1 MDPNPPSA
9 APNAPL
15 SSRPGDVRLV
25 RPLTGSLDTLCETA
39 ATAAPYLRRLIEGA
53 GLALDRVEDAPE
65 ALDALL
71 ADIRALAAAPRP
83 DEAARLLRQAKRRA
97 HLLIALADL
106 SGLWPLETVTGA
118 LTDLA
123 DTTVQAALATALAR
137 RGLAPEGL
145 FLVALGKMGARE
157 LNYSSDVDMAAY
169 YDPDL
174 FRGGDRGPAD
184 AAARVC
190 RDVVDL
196 MESQT
201 ADGYVFRTDFRL
213 RPDPRS
219 TPIAVSTRMAELYY
233 ESVGQNWERMVWIKA
248 RACAGDCEAAEA
260 FFEVMRPF
268 VWRRHLDYWAI
279 ADIHAIKRM
288 INANVGDPDLGDL
301 AADVKLG
308 PGGIREIEFFVQ
320 TQQLILGGRDP
331 ALRDPT
337 TLGALKALGAAGVLD
352 SATVETLNSAYHDLR
367 AVEHRIQ
374 MLDDAQTHSL
384 PADREKRARV
394 AALCGW
400 SDLSAF
406 DAALVAL
413 RTQVHDAYRT
423 LFAEEER
430 RTEAA
435 VRGNLVFTGVD
446 DDPGT
451 LATLAALG
459 FSAPDRIIATIR
471 DWHRGGVPATRTQ
484 RGQQLL
490 TAILP
495 DLLGAMGRTGEAD
508 VAFARFTT
516 FFEGLRTGVQTL
528 SMLLAEPQLLDDLVA
543 TLALAPRLASRLAQ
557 RPVLLEALV
566 DGGEGADLDIPE
578 ETPFDEAMDRAR
590 RHHRDQVFLIGH
602 RLLHGRLNAVD
613 AAGAWT
619 ALADRTIQAM
629 AAAAARETVRRFG
642 PPPGRYTVLGMGK
655 LGGQEMTAGSD
666 LDLLVV
672 YAADDAVDAAGE
684 ARHWFAKYTQRLIT
698 ALSAPTPEGVLYE
711 VDMRLRPSGRSG
723 PVAVH
728 VPAFERYQR
737 EEAWTWEHMALT
749 RMRPVAGDEALGR
762 DVLALGRAAL
772 ASRTDRAVITADIV
786 EMRDRLRRERP
797 QSGPW
802 DLKFAPGG
810 LVDIEFVVQ
819 HALLISGDPGLV
831 RPGTREA
838 IASLDAA
845 GQLSSRESDTLL
857 SALTLIQA
865 VQQVLRLAVGDE
877 VQPAT
882 LSEGLRNR
890 LCRAAGVDTFD
901 GLVAALETAMAAAAA
916 LHRKKLPPTATET

>member
-1 MDPNPPSA
+1 M
-9 APNAPL
+9 
-15 SSRPGDVRLV
+15 
-25 RPLTGSLDTLCETA
+25 RPLPGGLDRLCETVSA
-39 ATAAPYLRRLIEGA
+39 AAPYLRRLIESEGP
-53 GLALDRVEDAPE
+53 GSNRVPDGVLDGIEDVPE
-65 ALDALL
+65 ALAALL
-71 ADIRALAAAPRP
+71 ADVRALAADPRP
-83 DEAARLLRQAKRRA
+83 DEAAALLRRAKRRA
-97 HLLIALADL
+97 HLMIALADL
-106 SGLWPLETVTGA
+106 SGFWPVETVTAA

-123 DTTVQAALATALAR
+123 DATVQAALATALAR
-137 RGLAPEGL
+137 RALTSRGL
-145 FLVALGKMGARE
+145 FLVALGKMGAHE

-169 YDPDL
+169 YDPDV
-174 FRGGDRGPAD
+174 FEGGERGPGD
-184 AAARVC
+184 SAARVC

-196 MESQT
+196 MERQT

-233 ESVGQNWERMVWIKA
+233 ESLGQNWERMVWIKA
-248 RACAGDCEAAEA
+248 RTCAGDATSADA

-288 INANVGDPDLGDL
+288 INANVGDPDLGEV

-308 PGGIREIEFFVQ
+308 PGGIREIEFFAQ
-320 TQQLILGGRDP
+320 TQQLILGGRDA

-337 TLGALKALGAAGVLD
+337 TLGALRALGAAGAVD
-352 SATVETLNSAYHDLR
+352 GATVETLSEAYRDLR

-374 MLDDAQTHSL
+374 MLEDAQTHSL
-384 PADREKRARV
+384 PADPDRRARV

-400 SDLSAF
+400 SDLTAF
-406 DAALVAL
+406 DAALVSV
-413 RTQVHDAYRT
+413 RTRVHDAYRT

-430 RTEAA
+430 KTQAA
-435 VRGNLVFTGVD
+435 IRGNLVFTGVD
-446 DDPGT
+446 NDPGT
-451 LATLAALG
+451 LATLKALG
-459 FSAPDRIIATIR
+459 FGAPDQIISTIR

-490 TAILP
+490 TALLP
-495 DLLGAMGRTGEAD
+495 ELLDAMGRTGEAD
-508 VAFARFTT
+508 VAFARFAS

-528 SMLLAEPQLLDDLVA
+528 SMLLAESELLDDLVA

-566 DGGEGADLDIPE
+566 DGGQGGDLDIPCD
-578 ETPFDEAMDRAR
+578 TPFDEAMDIAR

-619 ALADRTIQAM
+619 ALADRTVQAM
-629 AAAAARETVRRFG
+629 AAAAERETIRRFG

-655 LGGQEMTAGSD
+655 LGGREMTAGSD
-666 LDLLVV
+666 LDLLLV
-672 YAADDAVDAAGE
+672 YAAEDEADAAGA

-698 ALSAPTPEGVLYE
+698 ALSAPTPEGILYE

-728 VPAFERYQR
+728 LPAFERYQR
-737 EEAWTWEHMALT
+737 DEAWTWEHMALT
-749 RMRPVAGDEALGR
+749 RMRPVAGDEALGEK
-762 DVLALGRAAL
+762 VLALGRAAL
-772 ASRTDRAVITADIV
+772 ASRTDRAAITADIV
-786 EMRDRLRRERP
+786 DMRARLRRERP
-797 QSGPW
+797 ETGPW

-819 HALLISGDPGLV
+819 HALLVSGDPELV

-838 IASLDAA
+838 ITTLSAA
-845 GQLSSRESDTLL
+845 GHFTAEEAGILTR
-857 SALTLIQA
+857 ALTLVQA
-865 VQQVLRLAVGDE
+865 VQQVLRLAVGED
-877 VQPAT
+877 VQTSA
-882 LSEGLRNR
+882 LSDGLRDR
-890 LCRAAGVDTFD
+890 LCRAAGVETFD
-901 GLVAALETAMAAAAA
+901 GLVARLAADMGAAAA
-916 LHRKKLPPTATET
+916 LHRKKLPPPATES